1 MADSD
6 IQWGTI
12 LKDSLTIIIL
22 GIIYLIICINC
33 IVLVKFFPHYRSKK
47 SLANPDGPYQNQ
59 TILDAIFPTDLELPP
74 YNSYKSASDDY
85 IFTNV
90 LKKEGAKGQKDDV
103 NSEIKLV
110 GKEKADR
117 ERMIKEK
124 EKEITH
130 IDPFSPGDCGYQ
142 EAEQKWANEIHKFIY
157 GLHNNVRE
165 NDHVEWPYKWLVKYD
180 PNKNANW
187 ATWYFK
193 YKIANM
199 LANQQWFARFLMKG
213 LLGQKWWGFIPD
225 WVLFLSIPLGQN
237 LVSSLVPLLP
247 AIIGFWLSWVVG
259 IVLVVVSIMTYLW
272 VWLPP
277 DLHKFDCNEGL
288 EKEGAKEFA
297 KESGGNLQK
306 FMNKLT
312 TGCSPNLFG
321 QLCMFILMC
330 FAGWLFTKSISWW
343 RNGVDINPSGWFSW
357 LEGFIKDLGDFALLL
372 LVVIT
377 FAIFMWSGGFL
388 IMFGAGSMTL
398 VWLQTFFKLFLP
410 TFLYPAGVFNVFYCN
425 KDIIT
430 ILLTAIVTL
439 NIQQQNLLPKTVT
452 GTMWGV
458 WGILLLMKVL
468 SSAKNMFSEAKKS
481 SKN

>member
-12 LKDSLTIIIL
+12 LKDSLVIIIL

-47 SLANPDGPYQNQ
+47 SLQNKSGIYKNQ

-74 YNSYKSASDDY
+74 YNSYKSAFEDMEY
-85 IFTNV
+85 TNV
-90 LKKEGAKGQKDDV
+90 IKSEERKHQKADI
-103 NSEIKLV
+103 NSEIKQV
-110 GKEKADR
+110 AKDSTER
-117 ERMIKEK
+117 ERMVKEK
-124 EKEITH
+124 EAQISH
-130 IDPFSPGDCGYQ
+130 IDPFTPGECGYQ

-157 GLHNNVRE
+157 GLHNNVNM
-165 NDHVEWPYKWLVKYD
+165 NDHVEWPYRWLESYNPK
-180 PNKNANW
+180 KNSNW
-187 ATWYFK
+187 PTWYFK

-199 LANQQWFARFLMKG
+199 LANQQWFARSLMKG
-213 LLGQKWWGFIPD
+213 LLGQKWWGLVPD

-247 AIIGFWLSWVVG
+247 AIIGFYLTYVVG
-259 IVLVVVSIMTYLW
+259 IVLAVVSIMTYLW

-277 DLHKFDCNEGL
+277 SLHKFDCN
-288 EKEGAKEFA
+288 KEAGPFTGDTTLSKY
-297 KESGGNLQK
+297 
-306 FMNKLT
+306 MNKLT
-312 TGCSPNLFG
+312 NNCSPNIWG

-330 FAGWLFTKSISWW
+330 LTGWLFTKSLSWW
-343 RNGVDINPSGWFSW
+343 RNGIDINPSGWFAW
-357 LEGFIKDLGDFALLL
+357 LEGFIRDLGDFALLL
-372 LVVIT
+372 LVFIT

-388 IMFGAGSMTL
+388 IMFGAASMTV
-398 VWLQTFFKLFLP
+398 VWLQTLFKLFLP
-410 TFLYPAGVFNVFYCN
+410 TFIYPAGIFNVFYCN

-439 NIQQQNLLPKTVT
+439 NIQQQNLLPPSVT

-468 SSAKNMFSEAKKS
+468 SSAKNMFSDMKQTYKK
-481 SKN
+481 N

>member
-1 MADSD
+1 MADQD

-12 LKDSLTIIIL
+12 LKDSLVIIIL

-47 SLANPDGPYQNQ
+47 SLQNKTGIYKNQ

-74 YNSYKSASDDY
+74 YNSYKSAVEDKEYTSV
-85 IFTNV
+85 IKKQEKTNRQ
-90 LKKEGAKGQKDDV
+90 ENINQ
-103 NSEIKLV
+103 EIKQIA
-110 GKEKADR
+110 KDKADR

-124 EKEITH
+124 EAQISH
-130 IDPFSPGDCGYQ
+130 IDPFTPGDCGYQ

-157 GLHNNVRE
+157 GLHNNVNM
-165 NDHVEWPYKWLVKYD
+165 NDHVEWPYRWLESYD
-180 PNKNANW
+180 PKKNSNW

-199 LANQQWFARFLMKG
+199 LANQQYAARSLMKG
-213 LLGQKWWGFIPD
+213 LLGQKWWGLVPD

-247 AIIGFWLSWVVG
+247 AIIGFWLTWVVG
-259 IVLVVVSIMTYLW
+259 IVLAVVSIMTYLW
-272 VWLPP
+272 VWFPP
-277 DLHKFDCNEGL
+277 SLHKFDCNKDAGSFEGNTTL
-288 EKEGAKEFA
+288 SKY
-297 KESGGNLQK
+297 
-306 FMNKLT
+306 MNKL
-312 TGCSPNLFG
+312 GNKCSPNVWG
-321 QLCMFILMC
+321 QLGMFILMC
-330 FAGWLFTKSISWW
+330 FTGWLFTKSVSWW
-343 RNGVDINPSGWFSW
+343 RNGVGINPSGWFAW
-357 LEGFIKDLGDFALLL
+357 LEGFIRDLGDFALLL
-372 LVVIT
+372 IVVIT

-388 IMFGAGSMTL
+388 IIFGSASMTV

-410 TFLYPAGVFNVFYCN
+410 TFIYPAGIFNVFYCN

-439 NIQQQNLLPKTVT
+439 NIQQQNLLPTTVT
-452 GTMWGV
+452 GTMWAV

-468 SSAKNMFSEAKKS
+468 SSAKNMFSEMKKTS
-481 SKN
+481 QN